1 MTAVQREPE
10 PSGVDVL
17 SLRRGGP
24 TVQRIM
30 LGTRL
35 RRLRESL
42 DISREKAASAI
53 RASDAK
59 LCRMELGRVGFK
71 QRDIADLLTLY
82 GVQDP
87 AVRQEFLDSVRRAN
101 EPGWWRAY
109 GDAFPSWFEQHLGLE
124 EAASLIR
131 TYEVQF
137 IPGLLQTPEYAE
149 AVIRLGHPI
158 TSPDAIA
165 RRVELRMTRQELLSR
180 PRPPGEVHRQVLQ
193 RLLPRVPGGGLHLEV
208 AHRRLGAPGGVV
220 VGHVHRQDDVAH
232 LQHVAVLQPS
242 LDLPDPDAV
251 EERAVR
257 AAEVADR
264 PALLGAEHLRVAAA
278 DGGVFDADFGAGRAA
293 DGEEPVGLPDL
304 GLQVGADAS
313 QANGRGCQGEPPRA
327 RFV

>member
-1 MTAVQREPE
+1 MTAVQREPA
-10 PSGVDVL
+10 PSEVDVL

-42 DISREKAASAI
+42 DISRDTAAAAI

-82 GVQDP
+82 GVQDA

-158 TSPDAIA
+158 TSPDTVA

-180 PRPPGEVHRQVLQ
+180 PDAPKLWVVVDEAALRRPLGGAEVMRAQLQHLIEAAAWPNVTLQVLPFHVGGHAAAGGPITVL
-193 RLLPRVPGGGLHLEV
+193 RFPVP
-208 AHRRLGAPGGVV
+208 
-220 VGHVHRQDDVAH
+220 
-232 LQHVAVLQPS
+232 
-242 LDLPDPDAV
+242 DLPDVVYLEQLSSALYLDKPEEVDHYLAV
-251 EERAVR
+251 MDRLSLVASPAVDSVPFL
-257 AAEVADR
+257 E
-264 PALLGAEHLRVAAA
+264 
-278 DGGVFDADFGAGRAA
+278 
-293 DGEEPVGLPDL
+293 
-304 GLQVGADAS
+304 QVLK
-313 QANGRGCQGEPPRA
+313 EI
-327 RFV
+327 

>member
-1 MTAVQREPE
+1 MTAVQREPA
-10 PSGVDVL
+10 PSEVDVL

-42 DISREKAASAI
+42 GISRDTAAAAI

-149 AVIRLGHPI
+149 AVIRLGHAI

-180 PRPPGEVHRQVLQ
+180 PDAPKLWVVVDEAALRRPLGGAAVMRAQVQHLIEAAAWPNVTLQVLPFHVGGHAAAGGPITVL
-193 RLLPRVPGGGLHLEV
+193 RFPVP
-208 AHRRLGAPGGVV
+208 
-220 VGHVHRQDDVAH
+220 
-232 LQHVAVLQPS
+232 
-242 LDLPDPDAV
+242 DLPDVVYLEQLSSALYLDKPEEVDHYLAV
-251 EERAVR
+251 MDRLSLVASPAVDSVPFL
-257 AAEVADR
+257 E
-264 PALLGAEHLRVAAA
+264 
-278 DGGVFDADFGAGRAA
+278 
-293 DGEEPVGLPDL
+293 
-304 GLQVGADAS
+304 QVLK
-313 QANGRGCQGEPPRA
+313 EI
-327 RFV
+327 

>member
-1 MTAVQREPE
+1 MTAVQREPI
-10 PSGVDVL
+10 PSGADVL

-42 DISREKAASAI
+42 GISREKAAAAI

-87 AVRQEFLDSVRRAN
+87 AVHQEFLDSVRRAN

-180 PRPPGEVHRQVLQ
+180 PDAPKLWVVVDEAALRRPLGGAEVMRAQLQHLIEAASWPNVTLQVLPFHVGGHAAAGGPITVL
-193 RLLPRVPGGGLHLEV
+193 RFPVP
-208 AHRRLGAPGGVV
+208 
-220 VGHVHRQDDVAH
+220 
-232 LQHVAVLQPS
+232 
-242 LDLPDPDAV
+242 DLPDVVYLEQLSSALYLDKPEEVDHYLAV
-251 EERAVR
+251 MDRLSLVASPAVDSMPFL
-257 AAEVADR
+257 E
-264 PALLGAEHLRVAAA
+264 
-278 DGGVFDADFGAGRAA
+278 
-293 DGEEPVGLPDL
+293 
-304 GLQVGADAS
+304 QVLKDI
-313 QANGRGCQGEPPRA
+313 
-327 RFV
+327 

>member
-1 MTAVQREPE
+1 MTALQPDPIVPG
-10 PSGVDVL
+10 SDVL

-42 DISREKAASAI
+42 NISRDSAASAI

-71 QRDIADLLTLY
+71 QRDVADLLTLY
-82 GVQDP
+82 GVQEPD
-87 AVRQEFLDSVRRAN
+87 VRQEYLDSVQRAN

-137 IPGLLQTPEYAE
+137 VPGLLQTPAYAE

-158 TSPDAIA
+158 SSPEAIK
-165 RRVELRMTRQELLSR
+165 RRVELRMTRQELLTR
-180 PRPPGEVHRQVLQ
+180 PGAPKLWVVVDEAALRRPLGGSAVMRDQLRHLIDIAALQNVTLQVLPFHVGGHAAAGGPITVL
-193 RLLPRVPGGGLHLEV
+193 RFPVP
-208 AHRRLGAPGGVV
+208 
-220 VGHVHRQDDVAH
+220 
-232 LQHVAVLQPS
+232 
-242 LDLPDPDAV
+242 DLPDVVYLEQLSSALYLDKPEEVDHYLAV
-251 EERAVR
+251 MDRLSLVASPTADSVAFLERVL
-257 AAEVADR
+257 E
-264 PALLGAEHLRVAAA
+264 
-278 DGGVFDADFGAGRAA
+278 
-293 DGEEPVGLPDL
+293 
-304 GLQVGADAS
+304 QT
-313 QANGRGCQGEPPRA
+313 
-327 RFV
+327 

>member
-1 MTAVQREPE
+1 MTAVQQEPD
-10 PSGVDVL
+10 PSRADVL

-42 DISREKAASAI
+42 GISRDTAAAAI

-137 IPGLLQTPEYAE
+137 VPGLLQTPEYAE

-158 TSPDAIA
+158 TSPDSIA

-180 PRPPGEVHRQVLQ
+180 PDAPKLWVVVDEAALRRPLGGAEVMRAQLEHLIEAASWPNVTLQVLPFHVGGHAAAGGPITVL
-193 RLLPRVPGGGLHLEV
+193 RFPVP
-208 AHRRLGAPGGVV
+208 
-220 VGHVHRQDDVAH
+220 
-232 LQHVAVLQPS
+232 
-242 LDLPDPDAV
+242 DLPDVVYLEQLSSALYLDKPEEVDHYLAV
-251 EERAVR
+251 MDRLSLVASPAVDSVPFL
-257 AAEVADR
+257 E
-264 PALLGAEHLRVAAA
+264 
-278 DGGVFDADFGAGRAA
+278 
-293 DGEEPVGLPDL
+293 
-304 GLQVGADAS
+304 QVLK
-313 QANGRGCQGEPPRA
+313 EI
-327 RFV
+327 

>member
-1 MTAVQREPE
+1 MTAVQREPI
-10 PSGVDVL
+10 PSGVDIL
-17 SLRRGGP
+17 GPRRGGP

-42 DISREKAASAI
+42 DISRETAASAI

-82 GVQDP
+82 GVHDP
-87 AVRQEFLDSVRRAN
+87 AVHQEFLDSVRRAN

-137 IPGLLQTPEYAE
+137 IPGLLQTPAYAE

-180 PRPPGEVHRQVLQ
+180 PDAPKLWVVVDEAALRRPLGGAEVMRAQLEHLIEAAAWPNVTLQVL
-193 RLLPRVPGGGLHLEV
+193 PFHVGGHAAAGGPITVLRFPV
-208 AHRRLGAPGGVV
+208 A
-220 VGHVHRQDDVAH
+220 
-232 LQHVAVLQPS
+232 
-242 LDLPDPDAV
+242 DLPDVVYLEQLSSALYLDKPEEVDHYLAV
-251 EERAVR
+251 MDRLSLVASPAVDSVPFL
-257 AAEVADR
+257 EQI
-264 PALLGAEHLRVAAA
+264 LKEI
-278 DGGVFDADFGAGRAA
+278 
-293 DGEEPVGLPDL
+293 
-304 GLQVGADAS
+304 
-313 QANGRGCQGEPPRA
+313 
-327 RFV
+327 

>member
-1 MTAVQREPE
+1 MTAVQREPA
-10 PSGVDVL
+10 PSEADVL
-17 SLRRGGP
+17 SPRRGGP

-42 DISREKAASAI
+42 DISRDTAAAAI

-87 AVRQEFLDSVRRAN
+87 DVRQEFLDSVRRAN

-109 GDAFPSWFEQHLGLE
+109 GDAYPSWFEQHLGLE

-158 TSPDAIA
+158 TSPDTIA

-180 PRPPGEVHRQVLQ
+180 PDAPRLWVVVDEAALRRPLGGAEVMRAQLQHLIEAASWPNVTLQVLPFHVGGHAAAGGPITVL
-193 RLLPRVPGGGLHLEV
+193 RFPVP
-208 AHRRLGAPGGVV
+208 
-220 VGHVHRQDDVAH
+220 
-232 LQHVAVLQPS
+232 
-242 LDLPDPDAV
+242 DLPDVVYLEQLSSALYLDKPEELDHYLAV
-251 EERAVR
+251 MDRLSLVASPAVDSVPFL
-257 AAEVADR
+257 E
-264 PALLGAEHLRVAAA
+264 
-278 DGGVFDADFGAGRAA
+278 
-293 DGEEPVGLPDL
+293 
-304 GLQVGADAS
+304 QVLK
-313 QANGRGCQGEPPRA
+313 ET
-327 RFV
+327 

>member
-1 MTAVQREPE
+1 MTAVRPD
-10 PSGVDVL
+10 PIATGSDVL

-42 DISREKAASAI
+42 NISRDTAASAI

-71 QRDIADLLTLY
+71 QRDVADLLTLY

-87 AVRQEFLDSVRRAN
+87 DARQEYLESVQRAN

-137 IPGLLQTPEYAE
+137 IPGLLQTPAYAE

-158 TSPDAIA
+158 SSPEAIQ

-180 PRPPGEVHRQVLQ
+180 PGAPKLWVVVDEAALRRPLGGTGVMRAQLEHLIEIAGRPNVTLQVLPFHVGGHAAAGGPVTVL
-193 RLLPRVPGGGLHLEV
+193 RFPVP
-208 AHRRLGAPGGVV
+208 
-220 VGHVHRQDDVAH
+220 
-232 LQHVAVLQPS
+232 
-242 LDLPDPDAV
+242 DLPDVVYLEQLSSALYLDKPEEVDHYLAV
-251 EERAVR
+251 MDRFIVFSSPAVDLFPFR
-257 AAEVADR
+257 R
-264 PALLGAEHLRVAAA
+264 R
-278 DGGVFDADFGAGRAA
+278 F
-293 DGEEPVGLPDL
+293 LP
-304 GLQVGADAS
+304 Q
-313 QANGRGCQGEPPRA
+313 P
-327 RFV
+327 

>member
-1 MTAVQREPE
+1 MTAVQREPI
-10 PSGVDVL
+10 PSGADVL

-42 DISREKAASAI
+42 GISREKAAAAI

-87 AVRQEFLDSVRRAN
+87 AVHQEFLDSVRRAN

-165 RRVELRMTRQELLSR
+165 RRVELRMTRQELLCR
-180 PRPPGEVHRQVLQ
+180 PDAPKLWVVVDEAALRRPLGGAEVMRAQLQHLIKAASWPNVTLQVLPFHVGGHAAAGGPITVL
-193 RLLPRVPGGGLHLEV
+193 RFPVP
-208 AHRRLGAPGGVV
+208 
-220 VGHVHRQDDVAH
+220 
-232 LQHVAVLQPS
+232 
-242 LDLPDPDAV
+242 DLPDVVYLEQLSSALYLDKPEEVDHYLAV
-251 EERAVR
+251 MDRLSLVASPAVDSVPFL
-257 AAEVADR
+257 E
-264 PALLGAEHLRVAAA
+264 
-278 DGGVFDADFGAGRAA
+278 
-293 DGEEPVGLPDL
+293 
-304 GLQVGADAS
+304 QVLKDI
-313 QANGRGCQGEPPRA
+313 
-327 RFV
+327 

>member
-1 MTAVQREPE
+1 MTALQPDPIVPG
-10 PSGVDVL
+10 SDVL

-42 DISREKAASAI
+42 NISRDSAASAI

-71 QRDIADLLTLY
+71 QRDVADLLTLY
-82 GVQDP
+82 GVQEPD
-87 AVRQEFLDSVRRAN
+87 VRQEYLDSVQRAN

-137 IPGLLQTPEYAE
+137 VPGLLQTPAYAE

-158 TSPDAIA
+158 SSPEAIK
-165 RRVELRMTRQELLSR
+165 RRVELRMTRQELLTR
-180 PRPPGEVHRQVLQ
+180 PGAPKLWVVVDEAALRRPLGGSAVMRDQLRHLIDIAALQNVTLQVLPFHVGGHAAAGGPITVL
-193 RLLPRVPGGGLHLEV
+193 RFPVP
-208 AHRRLGAPGGVV
+208 
-220 VGHVHRQDDVAH
+220 
-232 LQHVAVLQPS
+232 
-242 LDLPDPDAV
+242 DLPDVVYLEQLSSALYLDKPEEVDHYLAV
-251 EERAVR
+251 MDRLSLVASPAVDS
-257 AAEVADR
+257 VAF
-264 PALLGAEHLRVAAA
+264 LE
-278 DGGVFDADFGAGRAA
+278 
-293 DGEEPVGLPDL
+293 
-304 GLQVGADAS
+304 QVLAQS
-313 QANGRGCQGEPPRA
+313 
-327 RFV
+327 

>member
-1 MTAVQREPE
+1 MTAVQREPA
-10 PSGVDVL
+10 PSEVDVL

-42 DISREKAASAI
+42 GISRDTAAAAI

-82 GVQDP
+82 GVQDS

-180 PRPPGEVHRQVLQ
+180 PDAPKLWVVVDEAALRRPLGGAEVMRAQLQHLIEAAAWPNVTLQVLPFHVGGHAAAGGPITVL
-193 RLLPRVPGGGLHLEV
+193 RFPVP
-208 AHRRLGAPGGVV
+208 
-220 VGHVHRQDDVAH
+220 
-232 LQHVAVLQPS
+232 
-242 LDLPDPDAV
+242 DLPDVVYLEQLSSALYLDKPEEVDHYLAV
-251 EERAVR
+251 MDRLSLVASPAVHSVPFL
-257 AAEVADR
+257 E
-264 PALLGAEHLRVAAA
+264 
-278 DGGVFDADFGAGRAA
+278 
-293 DGEEPVGLPDL
+293 
-304 GLQVGADAS
+304 QVLK
-313 QANGRGCQGEPPRA
+313 EI
-327 RFV
+327 

>member
-1 MTAVQREPE
+1 MTALQPDPIVPG
-10 PSGVDVL
+10 SDVL

-42 DISREKAASAI
+42 NISRDSAASAI

-71 QRDIADLLTLY
+71 QRDVADLLTLY
-82 GVQDP
+82 GVQEPD
-87 AVRQEFLDSVRRAN
+87 VRQEYLDSVQRAN

-137 IPGLLQTPEYAE
+137 VPGLLQTPAYAE

-158 TSPDAIA
+158 SSPEAIK
-165 RRVELRMTRQELLSR
+165 RRVELRMTRQELLTR
-180 PRPPGEVHRQVLQ
+180 PGAPKLWVVVDEAALRRPLGGSAVMRDQLRHLIDIAALQNVTLQVLPFHVGGHAAAGGPITVL
-193 RLLPRVPGGGLHLEV
+193 RFPVP
-208 AHRRLGAPGGVV
+208 
-220 VGHVHRQDDVAH
+220 
-232 LQHVAVLQPS
+232 
-242 LDLPDPDAV
+242 DLPDVVYLEQLSSALYLDKPEEVDHYLAV
-251 EERAVR
+251 MDRLSLVASP
-257 AAEVADR
+257 VADSV
-264 PALLGAEHLRVAAA
+264 AFLERVL
-278 DGGVFDADFGAGRAA
+278 
-293 DGEEPVGLPDL
+293 E
-304 GLQVGADAS
+304 QT
-313 QANGRGCQGEPPRA
+313 
-327 RFV
+327 

>member
-1 MTAVQREPE
+1 MTAVQREPA
-10 PSGVDVL
+10 PSEVDVL

-42 DISREKAASAI
+42 DISRDTAAAAI

-158 TSPDAIA
+158 TSPDTVA

-180 PRPPGEVHRQVLQ
+180 PDAPRLWVVVDEAALRRPLGGAEVMRAQLQHLIEAAAWPNVTLQVLPFHVGGHAAAGGPITVL
-193 RLLPRVPGGGLHLEV
+193 RFPVP
-208 AHRRLGAPGGVV
+208 
-220 VGHVHRQDDVAH
+220 
-232 LQHVAVLQPS
+232 
-242 LDLPDPDAV
+242 DLPDVVYLEQLSSALYLDKPEEVDHYLSVMDRLSLVASPAV
-251 EERAVR
+251 DSVPFLE
-257 AAEVADR
+257 
-264 PALLGAEHLRVAAA
+264 
-278 DGGVFDADFGAGRAA
+278 
-293 DGEEPVGLPDL
+293 
-304 GLQVGADAS
+304 QVLK
-313 QANGRGCQGEPPRA
+313 EI
-327 RFV
+327 

>member
-1 MTAVQREPE
+1 MTALQPD
-10 PSGVDVL
+10 PITSGPDVL

-42 DISREKAASAI
+42 NISRDRAASAI

-71 QRDIADLLTLY
+71 QRDVADLLTLY

-87 AVRQEFLDSVRRAN
+87 DVRQEYLDSVQRAN

-137 IPGLLQTPEYAE
+137 IPGLLQTPAYAE

-158 TSPDAIA
+158 SSPEAVQ
-165 RRVELRMTRQELLSR
+165 RRVQLRMTRQELLTR
-180 PRPPGEVHRQVLQ
+180 PGAPKLWVVVDEAALRRPLGGSAVMRDQLRHLIEIASLQNVTLQVLPFHVGGHAAAGGPVTVL
-193 RLLPRVPGGGLHLEV
+193 RFPVP
-208 AHRRLGAPGGVV
+208 
-220 VGHVHRQDDVAH
+220 
-232 LQHVAVLQPS
+232 
-242 LDLPDPDAV
+242 DLPDVVYLEQLSSALYLDKPDEVDHYLAV
-251 EERAVR
+251 MDRLSLVASPAVDS
-257 AAEVADR
+257 VAF
-264 PALLGAEHLRVAAA
+264 LE
-278 DGGVFDADFGAGRAA
+278 
-293 DGEEPVGLPDL
+293 
-304 GLQVGADAS
+304 QVLE
-313 QANGRGCQGEPPRA
+313 QT
-327 RFV
+327 